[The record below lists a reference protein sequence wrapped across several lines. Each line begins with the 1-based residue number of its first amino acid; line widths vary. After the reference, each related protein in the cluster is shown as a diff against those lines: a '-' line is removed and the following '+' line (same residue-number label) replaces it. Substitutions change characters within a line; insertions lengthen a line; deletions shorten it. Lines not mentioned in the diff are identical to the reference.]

1 MRPVTLLVFRD
12 RLPVVRSQEFDRL
25 GQGFMP
31 LGQVLQSFFDAQ
43 HVLPLGWML
52 DRD

>member
-31 LGQVLQSFFDAQ
+31 LGQVLQLFFDAQ
-43 HVLPLGWML
+43 LLPLGWML